1 MFKDKILRI
10 LPLVTKPSR
19 YIGAEVNA
27 VVKDPA
33 SVSLTWALC
42 FPDAYEVGMSH
53 LGLKVLYEILN
64 ARPDIWA
71 QRVFAP
77 WTDMEEKLRE
87 HDLPLYALEGFT
99 PLGEMDIIAFTLQYE
114 LSYTNILNMLDLSG
128 LPAYAKDRD
137 ETHPLVIAGGPCAL
151 NPEPLADFIDVFDI
165 GDSEESVLEISDIAL
180 DFKRRGV
187 KDKKAL
193 LGALSKVEGV
203 YVPAHFEVTKDE
215 GGRIENIRNVCGGP
229 DRVKRRLIKDL
240 DEAQYPVRPPVPYMA
255 AVHNRVTLE
264 ISRGCPRGCRF
275 CQAGY
280 IYRPMRER
288 GLTRLMGLAESALS
302 STGCDELS
310 LSSLSAGDYSSLL
323 PLMKGL
329 MDAYSQRKVSI
340 SLPSLRVG
348 TLTPEMCSE
357 IRRVRKTGFT
367 IAPEAGT
374 QRLRDVIN
382 KNITEDALAGTAE
395 TVFSSG
401 WDLIKLY
408 FMVGLPTETDNDL
421 RGIIDLS
428 RKVLNAGKGGGGG
441 AGARPVDRRR
451 KGVNVGVSVF
461 VPKPHTPFERLG
473 QIPIS
478 EMRRRKDILK
488 SALGRKPFAM
498 KTGFAETSA
507 LESAFARGGRETGK
521 ALYNAWK
528 AGARFDGWTENF
540 NWQTW
545 IDAFRDAGMD
555 VEDEAAREFAPEEI
569 LPWGHIDCGVTDK
582 FFKRELE
589 KAMRAES
596 SRDCLDKCT
605 ACGLECKKKDG
616 DGDEIAPSRQV
627 NGASPVP
634 ASNPPHFDPPPPVDE
649 AASPGAKQPM
659 AAQVGRPSARMRI
672 SYTKLMP
679 LAMLSHTEMMTLFFR
694 AISRAGLPV
703 AFSEGFN
710 PHPKLSFGPALGVG
724 IESEA
729 EILDIELTYAIDLLA
744 SVKALNMALPSGVRV
759 TEARYISP
767 KEAPAGVGL
776 TSFEYAAEVPRGVD
790 VEGAVSGFLAKES
803 AVITRSKPVDRLS
816 DKGAGGTGGQGGSGG
831 AGGRVVK
838 EIDIRPMVRCLE
850 AAQTGRTVIFT
861 LTAVDGKGAKPFEA
875 AQAIFNLSP
884 ADSKAV
890 RIKRLRIF

>member
-27 VVKDPA
+27 VVKDPG

-77 WTDMEEKLRE
+77 WTDMEEKLRK

-114 LSYTNILNMLDLSG
+114 LSYTNILNMLDLAG
-128 LPAYAKDRD
+128 LPVYAKDRN
-137 ETHPLVIAGGPCAL
+137 ESHPLVIAGGPCAL
-151 NPEPLADFIDVFDI
+151 NPEPLADFIDVVDI
-165 GDSEESVLEISDIAL
+165 GDSEESVLEISDIVL

-187 KDKKAL
+187 NDKKAL
-193 LGALSKVEGV
+193 LAALSKVEGV
-203 YVPAHFEVTKDE
+203 YVPGHFDVTKGE
-215 GGRIENIRNVCGGP
+215 AGKIEKIQNVAGGP
-229 DRVKRRLIKDL
+229 DRIKRRLLKDL
-240 DEAQYPVRPPVPYMA
+240 DKAAFPVSPPVPYMA

-288 GLTRLMGLAESALS
+288 GLPRLMELAENALS

-323 PLMKGL
+323 PLMKSL
-329 MDAYSQRKVSI
+329 MDVYSQRKVSI

-348 TLTPEMCSE
+348 TLTPEMCNE
-357 IRRVRKTGFT
+357 IKRVRKTGFT

-382 KNITEDALAGTAE
+382 KNISEDALIETAA

-408 FMVGLPTETDNDL
+408 FMVGLPLETDDDL

-428 RKVLNAGKGGGGG
+428 RKVLNAGKGGGAGG
-441 AGARPVDRRR
+441 GGSRR

-507 LESAFARGGRETGK
+507 LESAFARGGRETGQ

-528 AGARFDGWTENF
+528 AGARFDGWTESF

-545 IDAFRDAGMD
+545 VDAFRDAGMD
-555 VEDEAAREFAPEEI
+555 LEDEAAREFGPDEI

-582 FFKRELE
+582 FFKKELE
-589 KAMRAES
+589 KALKGET

-605 ACGLECKKKDG
+605 ACGLECAQPKGK
-616 DGDEIAPSRQV
+616 PS
-627 NGASPVP
+627 APVP
-634 ASNPPHFDPPPPVDE
+634 SCDQPPASEQPLVNRPAQPFGPPPVNR
-649 AASPGAKQPM
+649 PPAKI
-659 AAQVGRPSARMRI
+659 RI
-672 SYTKLMP
+672 AYTKLMP

-729 EILDIELTYAIDLLA
+729 EILDIELIYAIDLLTA
-744 SVKALNMALPSGVRV
+744 VKALNMALPSGVRV
-759 TEARYISP
+759 SEARYISP

-776 TSFEYAAEVPRGVD
+776 TSFEYVAEVPGGVD
-790 VEGAVSGFLAKES
+790 VEGAISGFLARES
-803 AVITRSKPVDRLS
+803 AVITRAS
-816 DKGAGGTGGQGGSGG
+816 DKGAGGARRPDAAGRSGG
-831 AGGRVVK
+831 GRETR

-850 AAQTGRTVIFT
+850 AAQDGQTVIFT

>member
-1 MFKDKILRI
+1 M
-10 LPLVTKPSR
+10 
-19 YIGAEVNA
+19 
-27 VVKDPA
+27 KDPE

-77 WTDMEEKLRE
+77 WPDMEGKLRE
-87 HDLPLYALEGFT
+87 HNLPLYALEGFT

-114 LSYTNILNMLDLSG
+114 LSYTNILNMLDLAG
-128 LPAYAKDRD
+128 LPLYSKDRD
-137 ETHPLVIAGGPCAL
+137 EAHPLVIAGGPCAL
-151 NPEPLADFIDVFDI
+151 NPEPLAEFIDVFDI
-165 GDSEESVLEISDIAL
+165 GDSEESVLEISDIVL

-193 LGALSKVEGV
+193 LAALSKVEGV
-203 YVPAHFEVTKDE
+203 YVPAHFEVLKDQ
-215 GGRIENIRNVCGGP
+215 GGKIEKIQNVAGGP
-229 DRVKRRLIKDL
+229 DRVRRRLIKDL
-240 DEAQYPVRPPVPYMA
+240 DKAAFPVRPPVPYMA
-255 AVHNRVTLE
+255 AVHNRITLE

-288 GLTRLMGLAESALS
+288 GLPRLMELAEAALS

-310 LSSLSAGDYSSLL
+310 LSSLSAGDHSSLL
-323 PLMKGL
+323 PLMKNL
-329 MDAYSQRKVSI
+329 MDVYSQRKVSI

-348 TLTPEMCSE
+348 TLTPEMCNE

-382 KNITEDALAGTAE
+382 KNISEDALTETAA

-408 FMVGLPTETDNDL
+408 FMVGLPTETDDDL

-428 RKVLNAGKGGGGG
+428 RKVLNAGKGGGG
-441 AGARPVDRRR
+441 RR
-451 KGVNVGVSVF
+451 KGVNVGVSAF

-507 LESAFARGGRETGK
+507 LESAFARGGRETGQ

-528 AGARFDGWTENF
+528 AGARFDGWTEYF

-545 IDAFRDAGMD
+545 LDAFKDAGMD
-555 VEDEAAREFAPEEI
+555 VEDEAAREFTPDEI

-582 FFKRELE
+582 FFKSELE
-589 KAMRAES
+589 KALRGET

-605 ACGLECKKKDG
+605 ACGLECAKAKGKRPRPQLCAQPPAEPPQVDPPLSAS
-616 DGDEIAPSRQV
+616 EQPPV
-627 NGASPVP
+627 NGRTA
-634 ASNPPHFDPPPPVDE
+634 D
-649 AASPGAKQPM
+649 
-659 AAQVGRPSARMRI
+659 GRR
-672 SYTKLMP
+672 
-679 LAMLSHTEMMTLFFR
+679 
-694 AISRAGLPV
+694 
-703 AFSEGFN
+703 
-710 PHPKLSFGPALGVG
+710 
-724 IESEA
+724 
-729 EILDIELTYAIDLLA
+729 
-744 SVKALNMALPSGVRV
+744 
-759 TEARYISP
+759 
-767 KEAPAGVGL
+767 
-776 TSFEYAAEVPRGVD
+776 
-790 VEGAVSGFLAKES
+790 
-803 AVITRSKPVDRLS
+803 
-816 DKGAGGTGGQGGSGG
+816 Q
-831 AGGRVVK
+831 
-838 EIDIRPMVRCLE
+838 
-850 AAQTGRTVIFT
+850 
-861 LTAVDGKGAKPFEA
+861 
-875 AQAIFNLSP
+875 
-884 ADSKAV
+884 
-890 RIKRLRIF
+890 

>member
-27 VVKDPA
+27 VVKDPD

-53 LGLKVLYEILN
+53 LGLKVLYEVLN

-87 HDLPLYALEGFT
+87 HNLPLYALEGFT

-114 LSYTNILNMLDLSG
+114 LSYTNILNMLDLAG
-128 LPAYAKDRD
+128 LPVYAKDRN
-137 ETHPLVIAGGPCAL
+137 ESHPLVIAGGPCAL
-151 NPEPLADFIDVFDI
+151 NPEPLADFVDVFDI
-165 GDSEESVLEISDIAL
+165 GDSEEAVLEISDIVL

-193 LGALSKVEGV
+193 LAALSKVEGI
-203 YVPAHFEVTKDE
+203 YVPAHFEVAKDE
-215 GGRIENIRNVCGGP
+215 SGRIKNICNVAGGP
-229 DRVKRRLIKDL
+229 DRVRRRHLKDL
-240 DEAQYPVRPPVPYMA
+240 DKAEFPVRPPVPYMA

-280 IYRPMRER
+280 IYRPVRER
-288 GLTRLMGLAESALS
+288 GLPRLMELAESALS

-323 PLMKGL
+323 PLMKNL
-329 MDAYSQRKVSI
+329 MDVYSQRKVSI

-348 TLTPEMCSE
+348 TLTPEMCNE
-357 IRRVRKTGFT
+357 IKRVRKTGFT

-382 KNITEDALAGTAE
+382 KNISEDALVETAA

-408 FMVGLPTETDNDL
+408 FMVGLPLETDDDL

-428 RKVLNAGKGGGGG
+428 RKVLNAGKGGGS
-441 AGARPVDRRR
+441 RR

-461 VPKPHTPFERLG
+461 VPKAHTPFERLG

-498 KTGFAETSA
+498 KTGFAEISA
-507 LESAFARGGRETGK
+507 LESAFARGGRETGQ

-545 IDAFRDAGMD
+545 LDAFRDAGMD
-555 VEDEAAREFAPEEI
+555 VEDEAAREFAPDEI

-582 FFKRELE
+582 FFKGELE
-589 KAMRAES
+589 KALRAET

-605 ACGLECKKKDG
+605 ACGLECAQPKGK
-616 DGDEIAPSRQV
+616 PSALPDS
-627 NGASPVP
+627 AS
-634 ASNPPHFDPPPPVDE
+634 
-649 AASPGAKQPM
+649 AASSPPLSASGTECEKQPMTKQPM
-659 AAQVGRPSARMRI
+659 AAPVGRPSARIRI
-672 SYTKLMP
+672 IYTKLMP

-729 EILDIELTYAIDLLA
+729 EILDIELSYAIDLLLA
-744 SVKALNMALPSGVRV
+744 IKALNMALPSGVRV
-759 TEARYISP
+759 SEARYLSP

-776 TSFEYAAEVPRGVD
+776 TSYEYEMEVPGRLD
-790 VEGAVSGFLAKES
+790 PDDAISGFLAKES
-803 AVITRSKPVDRLS
+803 AVITRIS
-816 DKGAGGTGGQGGSGG
+816 DKGAGG
-831 AGGRVVK
+831 AGGRGGDGGRVTR

-850 AAQTGRTVIFT
+850 AAQDGRTVIFT

-875 AQAIFNLSP
+875 AQAIFSLSP
-884 ADSKAV
+884 PESKTV